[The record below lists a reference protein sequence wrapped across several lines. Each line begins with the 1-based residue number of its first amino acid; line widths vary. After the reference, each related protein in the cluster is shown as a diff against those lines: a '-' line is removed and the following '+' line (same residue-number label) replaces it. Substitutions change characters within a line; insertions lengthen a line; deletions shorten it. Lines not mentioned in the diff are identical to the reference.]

1 MLSLPLRGEPSA
13 AGAMEFVRHERGRP
27 YTTEDE
33 AFLMELA
40 DAVAEGLRRPP
51 VAAL

>member
-1 MLSLPLRGEPSA
+1 LRGDPNA
-13 AGAMEFVRHERGRP
+13 VGAMGLVRHEKGRP

-40 DAVAEGLRRPP
+40 DAVADGLRRPP
-51 VAAL
+51 ANAA